1 MVFKSLTLAMTPS
14 LPSPLRP
21 PLLLPAHGRSRVAA
35 RLRPGR
41 PLRAGQGHVLIEDAM
56 WASRVPVFAIPF
68 MIPTAA
74 SCAWEEPP
82 VTVVLECKGSVTKY
96 KNGILFRS
104 DGGPT
109 YYRIELRL
117 SDAVVQF
124 KIGDENYDLPE
135 RYDLKTSNSSYRLAL
150 PSNTTT
156 YETDYS
162 D

>member
-1 MVFKSLTLAMTPS
+1 M
-14 LPSPLRP
+14 
-21 PLLLPAHGRSRVAA
+21 
-35 RLRPGR
+35 
-41 PLRAGQGHVLIEDAM
+41 LIEDAM

-104 DGGPT
+104 DGGPM

-156 YETDYS
+156 MRQTIQIDRLNGDFTAWVVVNDIGYKYFGSCQKIDNAHKF
-162 D
+162 